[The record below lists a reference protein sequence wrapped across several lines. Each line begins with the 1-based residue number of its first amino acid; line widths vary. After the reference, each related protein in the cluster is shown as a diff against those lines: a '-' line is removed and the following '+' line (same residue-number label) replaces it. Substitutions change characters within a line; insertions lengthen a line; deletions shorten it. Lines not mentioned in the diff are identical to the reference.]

1 MRKALIK
8 LLKIKILPKVTEKS
22 HFLNQFLT
30 FAFDRTVTSPCS
42 FLLCPTPSA
51 DPGPLSC
58 GAGLCTGWKDKT
70 AFLKEFCKG
79 TPILKAGLLFKLNEE
94 VDDILK
100 YFQSNLLLYLENSV
114 RSQNPPISS
123 LKSEVISLPGS
134 SSTLDLTS
142 TLMGIKS
149 DVISLSTEAIPTGA
163 LESRKLPV
171 LKSALGL
178 LWVESYPYKIHWDL
192 HAQSLTWE

>member
-22 HFLNQFLT
+22 HFLNQFLI

-114 RSQNPPISS
+114 RSQNPPVSS
-123 LKSEVISLPGS
+123 LKTEVISLPGS

-171 LKSALGL
+171 LKSALDL